1 MGRRGRNADA
11 VGMKPLR
18 RILHV
23 DDQPEIRS
31 VVGLALGKL
40 GGYALLACNSGEQA
54 IEVAPGFS
62 PDLLLLD
69 VNMPALDG
77 FATLERL
84 RAIGVLAPAI
94 FFTSRAGAEDVARYR
109 EAGAL
114 GSIPKPFDPLKLGRQ
129 ILRLWNA
136 GYPSGG

>member
-1 MGRRGRNADA
+1 MGSRSQSADA
-11 VGMKPLR
+11 LGMRPLR
-18 RILHV
+18 KILHV

-31 VVGLALGKL
+31 IVGLALGKL

-69 VNMPALDG
+69 VNMPLLDG

-84 RAIGVLAPAI
+84 REVGVAAPAI
-94 FFTSRAGAEDVARYR
+94 FFTARAGAEDVARYR
-109 EAGAL
+109 SAGAL
-114 GSIPKPFDPLKLGRQ
+114 GSIPKPFDPLKLGGQ
-129 ILRLWNA
+129 ILRLWSA
-136 GYPSGG
+136 GPAPGK

>member
-1 MGRRGRNADA
+1 MGRRTARADH
-11 VGMKPLR
+11 GPMKPLR

-31 VVGLALGKL
+31 IVGLALGKL
-40 GGYALLACNSGEQA
+40 GGYALRACNSGEQA
-54 IEVAPGFS
+54 LEVAPGFA

-69 VNMPALDG
+69 VNMPVLDG

-94 FFTSRAGAEDVARYR
+94 FFTSRASADDAVRYKA
-109 EAGAL
+109 AGAL

-136 GYPSGG
+136 GHPPGG